1 MNQNMFKQAF
11 FPPGKTS
18 SPSDYI
24 FDEQDFNQYLLDKY
38 FSQQLLTKI
47 KSAVG
52 ATKDLSLLVLYPENS
67 GSWFISIGK
76 EVYPN
81 VLYVV
86 ESPRYG
92 SLRGLGVQEKNIQI
106 YGLQNISIIYS
117 SSPFDYIKK
126 DTIVI
131 TREDKIRTK
140 KLIEDLYNLGYENT
154 IVSIGAFL
162 DDESLPI
169 HDLKESI
176 ISHKNNPSIALF
188 EKDPKYAKKLKRIYM
203 EIPLSIFKINKNK
216 KPYDKK
222 DFIREIDE
230 YYPGYYEYQEKEINQ
245 YDILDKKKFP
255 DIFKYLPE
263 TDKSVALVVDQ
274 IVSPI
279 NRETATTLTKWTNSK
294 VPNMKQKTLHH
305 MDNMSPITAIP
316 FSKIVSD
323 VLVYGYAENLGR
335 IYQEESRIKHNNSL
349 VEHSEYKVMEK
360 AVDAYKP
367 DNIDLLFNTK
377 TKLISERKIIKD
389 GDVILLGHQDLDNS
403 PMMDMILDS
412 DLKNIFV
419 IYVNIKGTKPPPP
432 EDFVLIDKITID
444 NTKFFKDIA
453 EKYPSLGKI
462 IKSSIDK
469 KRDYYRINVD
479 LYVIRPT
486 DGGAEEK
493 STELNENEEQSAEP
507 GIIEPKF
514 LVLKQDLFE
523 YTDDFMVLGIFA
535 KEIAQQFPMLSPDSV
550 KVTSRAIL
558 NKIKTGVVYDEKLE
572 KMISIVFQKINST
585 TLVVVTNATKTL
597 V

>member
-47 KSAVG
+47 KNAVG
-52 ATKDLSLLVLYPENS
+52 ATQDLSLLVLYPENS

-92 SLRGLGVQEKNIQI
+92 SLRGLGVQEKNIKI

-131 TREDKIRTK
+131 TREDKIQTK

-154 IVSIGAFL
+154 IVSIGTFL

-188 EKDPKYAKKLKRIYM
+188 EKDPKYAKKLKRIYL

-230 YYPGYYEYQEKEINQ
+230 YYPGYYEYQDKEINQ

-263 TDKSVALVVDQ
+263 TDKSVALVVHQ

-335 IYQEESRIKHNNSL
+335 IYQEESRIKFNNSL

-367 DNIDLLFNTK
+367 DNIDLIFNTNVTK

-389 GDVILLGHQDLDNS
+389 GDVILLGQQDLDKS
-403 PMMDMILDS
+403 PMINMILDS

-419 IYVNIKGTKPPPP
+419 IYVNIGGTKTRSD
-432 EDFVLIDKITID
+432 DFVLIDKITID
-444 NTKFFKDIA
+444 NTKFFKDIS

-462 IKSSIDK
+462 IKSIIDK

-486 DGGAEEK
+486 DGGAEEQ
-493 STELNENEEQSAEP
+493 STEHDITEQQSTEQQSTEHD
-507 GIIEPKF
+507 ITETKV

-523 YTDDFMVLGIFA
+523 YAEDFMVLGIFA
-535 KEIAQQFPMLSPDSV
+535 KEIALQFPTLSSDSIN
-550 KVTSRAIL
+550 VTSRAIL

-572 KMISIVFQKINST
+572 KMISIVFSKIN
-585 TLVVVTNATKTL
+585 KK
-597 V
+597 